1 MARLV
6 VQFLVFIL
14 NLSILEYS
22 CCQQQD
28 TSVASVSTSW
38 KNNVSSTA
46 MGTFTFSDGSTLR
59 PILAIYSYRQLN
71 FTFGFF
77 KDATSD
83 SFYLSI
89 LKHPLST
96 NSSFNFSN
104 YPPAVLWCANREH
117 PVGENSSLEFK
128 ANGNLELRDTDGTLV
143 WSTNTSDASVTRMF
157 LLFGGNLR
165 LVNGSNGVQWES
177 FDYPT
182 DTWAPNQLLHYG
194 QMLTSSV
201 SPSNFSTGLFYLSV
215 ADDGVYAFNESNPQ
229 TFYQRLFSYNG
240 DFTTFNFG
248 IGSLNQLPNYV
259 KYEPKGRDFQ
269 YMRLDPDGHLRV
281 YQLIDGYKNGV
292 VSDLFSNDSFT
303 RQESAKKRGPSSVK
317 KLAIPIPASLSFVI
331 VCVYGAIWYVK
342 RKKKNAKQKDRRE
355 SAGQE
360 AEGNES
366 MNRVEDVLTSFS
378 YRDLKSAT
386 NNFDPRSKIGRGAF
400 GEVFKGTLNGKTV
413 AVKCLS
419 GFREGRRDFEAEVQ
433 TLGRIHHVC
442 LVKLIGYCIT
452 RSKRLLVYEYVC
464 NGSLDKWIFHRN
476 GGQPLGWEIRKNIVL
491 SIAKGLLYLHSFC
504 NPQIIHFDIKP
515 QNILLDENFMAKIS
529 DFGLAKLIEGEQSRV
544 WTLKGTPGYIAPELL
559 TGNNITSKVDVYS
572 FGIAILEIVCGRKN
586 SSQNDDQVLVDVV
599 KSKVEEGQLSD
610 LVDKQP
616 DIQANMDEAVKM
628 LEIAIHCLQPYR
640 RRPSISTVVKFIE
653 GLTPMERITD
663 YSFLAILPEDTNQD
677 IPASLPLVG
686 SILSGPR

>member
-1 MARLV
+1 
-6 VQFLVFIL
+6 
-14 NLSILEYS
+14 
-22 CCQQQD
+22 
-28 TSVASVSTSW
+28 
-38 KNNVSSTA
+38 

-77 KDATSD
+77 KDAT
-83 SFYLSI
+83 
-89 LKHPLST
+89 
-96 NSSFNFSN
+96 
-104 YPPAVLWCANREH
+104 
-117 PVGENSSLEFK
+117 
-128 ANGNLELRDTDGTLV
+128 
-143 WSTNTSDASVTRMF
+143 
-157 LLFGGNLR
+157 
-165 LVNGSNGVQWES
+165 
-177 FDYPT
+177 
-182 DTWAPNQLLHYG
+182 
-194 QMLTSSV
+194 
-201 SPSNFSTGLFYLSV
+201 GLFYPLSLMMV
-215 ADDGVYAFNESNPQ
+215 FMLNESNPQ

-331 VCVYGAIWYVK
+331 VCVYGAI
-342 RKKKNAKQKDRRE
+342 
-355 SAGQE
+355 
-360 AEGNES
+360 
-366 MNRVEDVLTSFS
+366 
-378 YRDLKSAT
+378 
-386 NNFDPRSKIGRGAF
+386 
-400 GEVFKGTLNGKTV
+400 
-413 AVKCLS
+413 C
-419 GFREGRRDFEAEVQ
+419 
-433 TLGRIHHVC
+433 
-442 LVKLIGYCIT
+442 
-452 RSKRLLVYEYVC
+452 
-464 NGSLDKWIFHRN
+464 
-476 GGQPLGWEIRKNIVL
+476 
-491 SIAKGLLYLHSFC
+491 
-504 NPQIIHFDIKP
+504 
-515 QNILLDENFMAKIS
+515 
-529 DFGLAKLIEGEQSRV
+529 
-544 WTLKGTPGYIAPELL
+544 
-559 TGNNITSKVDVYS
+559 
-572 FGIAILEIVCGRKN
+572 
-586 SSQNDDQVLVDVV
+586 QNDDQVLVDVV

-686 SILSGPR
+686 SILSGPRFGASSQVLLGNMHDFQEGTAMARLAIQLLVSVLNLYILEYPYCQEYTSVSDPFSNNTFRGQGQE